1 MALGHDPLSS
11 ALANLDVRCTLEGP
25 ARLRAPW
32 SISSNGKRCARFY
45 VLLQGRC
52 WLYATELRAPVRLA
66 QGDLVF
72 ATADSEHR
80 LCDRLLTTAR
90 DVSKTGSPG
99 SGPATLLLRGEIHLP
114 QERIGP
120 LLSPLPRVVHLPGGG
135 HSSSW
140 LASAF
145 GAVAASGN
153 GDSGAQ
159 RTADLLTEILL
170 AQVIRTHLEKRT
182 EPGVPAIAVVAD
194 PSLGP
199 ILELMHSRPGEPW
212 TVAGLARAGGLSRS
226 LFAARFASAL
236 KMPPMRYLLECRMR
250 VAAAGLRGD
259 RTGMKEIARRAG
271 YSSEAAFSSA
281 FKKWSGRPPSAF
293 RGEA

>member
-45 VLLQGRC
+45 VLLSGRC
-52 WLYATELRAPVRLA
+52 WLYAPELRAPVRLA
-66 QGDLVF
+66 QGDLAF

-80 LCDRLLTTAR
+80 LCDRLMTPAR
-90 DVSKTGSPG
+90 NAPKTGSPG
-99 SGPATLLLRGEIHLP
+99 SGPATLLLRGEMHLP

-135 HSSSW
+135 PSSSW

-145 GAVAASGN
+145 GAVAA
-153 GDSGAQ
+153 
-159 RTADLLTEILL
+159 
-170 AQVIRTHLEKRT
+170 
-182 EPGVPAIAVVAD
+182 
-194 PSLGP
+194 
-199 ILELMHSRPGEPW
+199 
-212 TVAGLARAGGLSRS
+212 
-226 LFAARFASAL
+226 AS
-236 KMPPMRYLLECRMR
+236 
-250 VAAAGLRGD
+250 LRGE
-259 RTGMKEIARRAG
+259 RAGMKEIARRAG
-271 YSSEAAFSSA
+271 YASEAAFSSA